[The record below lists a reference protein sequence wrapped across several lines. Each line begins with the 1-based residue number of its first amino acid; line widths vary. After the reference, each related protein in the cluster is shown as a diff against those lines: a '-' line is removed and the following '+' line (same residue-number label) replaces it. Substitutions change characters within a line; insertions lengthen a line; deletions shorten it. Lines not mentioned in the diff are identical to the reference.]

1 MRAIPSPKLLI
12 KDHKTINE
20 KGEFTTRLVIPA
32 TNFTAT
38 VSNIGYLGIK
48 RCPDKGKVNYS
59 RDSIFQAY
67 NLKGTLEELGLTREE
82 VTIASVG
89 EINMYLSIKTATIR
103 KAVRYFT
110 RKLTRETKK
119 TINLSLDLIYF
130 GMSSTL
136 ISFDGEHYEYHGGEK
151 EEK

>member
-1 MRAIPSPKLLI
+1 MPGQRKSEL
-12 KDHKTINE
+12 
-20 KGEFTTRLVIPA
+20 FTRFHLP
-32 TNFTAT
+32 
-38 VSNIGYLGIK
+38 GLQ
-48 RCPDKGKVNYS
+48 PE
-59 RDSIFQAY
+59 
-67 NLKGTLEELGLTREE
+67 GTLEELGLAREE

-89 EINMYLSIKTATIR
+89 EINMYLSIKIATIR